1 MANLT
6 TLHQS
11 IFTPEHTFKP
21 RVLIPSDVYADMLTL
36 VHNYSTEI
44 GWQGFVRKSG
54 TSTYVIDKILVYP
67 QLVTGVTVADDH
79 DKYAAWIGQIDLDD
93 LNKVRLY
100 AHSHVNMAVSPSGTD
115 LNQFDTYKKQTDDFY
130 IMLIMNKRNELRID
144 IYEKERNKTYV
155 GCEYLISY
163 PENTALLE
171 EAKKQVAKRTYT
183 PRYPSYQ
190 GYGNYQRN
198 PYTSGNSFINQ
209 TYPSISDA
217 YDFDEFDDYFGL
229 QPKSQPLKD
238 WEKADEDIDSII
250 DAETL
255 RDIMEEKEQ
264 ETKRQDSYK
273 RWQQQRAQNKMKSK
287 AKYNKGGKR

>member
-54 TSTYVIDKILVYP
+54 ASTYVIDKILVYP
-67 QLVTGVTVADDH
+67 QLVTGVTVTDDH
-79 DKYAAWIGQIDLDD
+79 EKYAAWIGQIDLDD
-93 LNKVRLY
+93 LNKIRLY
-100 AHSHVNMAVSPSGTD
+100 AHSHVNMAVNPSGTD
-115 LNQFDTYKKQTDDFY
+115 LNQFDTYKNQTDDFY

-144 IYEKERNKTYV
+144 IYEKARNRTYI

-163 PENTALLE
+163 PENTTLLE
-171 EAKKQVAKRTYT
+171 EAKKQVTRRTFV
-183 PRYPSYQ
+183 RS
-190 GYGNYQRN
+190 
-198 PYTSGNSFINQ
+198 PYASGNSFINP
-209 TYPSISDA
+209 TYPR
-217 YDFDEFDDYFGL
+217 YDFEEFDNYFG
-229 QPKSQPLKD
+229 QPKPLKD
-238 WEKADEDIDSII
+238 WDEEEDSII

-255 RDIMEEKEQ
+255 HDIMEENEQ
-264 ETKRQDSYK
+264 ETKRQDVYK
-273 RWQQQRAQNKMKSK
+273 RWQQQRTQNKMKAK
-287 AKYNKGGKR
+287 AKYHKGGKR

>member
-54 TSTYVIDKILVYP
+54 ASTYVIDKILVYP

-79 DKYAAWIGQIDLDD
+79 EKYAAWIGQIDLDD

-100 AHSHVNMAVSPSGTD
+100 AHSHVNMAVNPSGTD

-171 EAKKQVAKRTYT
+171 EAKKQVARRTYPT
-183 PRYPSYQ
+183 YPSYQ
-190 GYGNYQRN
+190 RH
-198 PYTSGNSFINQ
+198 PHTSGNSFINSQ
-209 TYPSISDA
+209 YPSQGGNRF
-217 YDFDEFDDYFGL
+217 DFDEFDDYFWSRP
-229 QPKSQPLKD
+229 QPKKD
-238 WEKADEDIDSII
+238 WETEDSII

-255 RDIMEEKEQ
+255 KDIMEENE
-264 ETKRQDSYK
+264 EDLKRQNNYA
-273 RWQQQRAQNKMKSK
+273 RWQQQRVQNKVKSK
-287 AKYNKGGKR
+287 AKFNKGGKR